1 MNENLLMCIDDRQ
14 VKPFWMVGLHTRP
27 TNTICELQRLED
39 VYKKGFPQSPSPLR
53 VVFLGDFNADCTYFK
68 EYDEKKIPFL
78 FDPNSAGMK
87 MLPFKK
93 DARTNV
99 IGDQKC
105 IYDRIVVSNS
115 MLSEVQGQAE
125 VGSFF
130 VPKNKNVCCI
140 LYMPC
145 HITALYAFWGLGLW
159 LTA

>member
-1 MNENLLMCIDDRQ
+1 MCIDDRQ

-68 EYDEKKIPFL
+68 EYDKRKIPFL
-78 FDPNSAGMK
+78 FDPRSAGMT
-87 MLPFKK
+87 MLPFEKG
-93 DARTNV
+93 ARTNV
-99 IGDQKC
+99 IGKQKC

-115 MLSEVQGQAE
+115 MLSEVQRRQAN
-125 VGSFF
+125 VD
-130 VPKNKNVCCI
+130 VPTNKEKVCCI
-140 LYMPC
+140 VYMPC

-159 LTA
+159 LTV